1 MMTNNYSII
10 NGVLGLANSFNR
22 DVIAEGVETTEHGLM
37 LLMMGC
43 EKAQGYS
50 IARPMPANELNNW
63 LITYQPN
70 KDWLI
75 WASKADN
82 QKESKLKVFDIALR
96 HEYTSLSQC
105 LLSPFIQADEPIK
118 QEQNTVCKRWIKRK
132 KTKHNIL

>member
-1 MMTNNYSII
+1 M
-10 NGVLGLANSFNR
+10 
-22 DVIAEGVETTEHGLM
+22 IAEGVETTEHGLM

-75 WASKADN
+75 WG
-82 QKESKLKVFDIALR
+82 
-96 HEYTSLSQC
+96 
-105 LLSPFIQADEPIK
+105 
-118 QEQNTVCKRWIKRK
+118 
-132 KTKHNIL
+132 